1 MELLYIMASEKNKMN
16 MNSFMN
22 NIDEET
28 KKEKL
33 IEIMKDKIFN
43 SKPKEDEE
51 TVILSNSW
59 GYGIND
65 RSFIG

>member
-16 MNSFMN
+16 MNSFMD

-33 IEIMKDKIFN
+33 IEIMKNKIFN
-43 SKPKEDEE
+43 SKPKEEEE